1 MLSFIERNK
10 FSIIVALV
18 VHMALFVWFNIQI
31 VFKAPPS
38 EGERVVAVIDFSAE
52 PEPEPDPLTPEE
64 QQEADQINEN
74 TSSQNALNVAAN
86 ANQDKTTYTNSF
98 SKAEIDKQ
106 VWEELKGNQS
116 SELLKNSNS
125 KFEDEKTKPDTKDIN
140 KNLVKEDAEKNDKAA
155 YGNDVVAVASYSVPG
170 RSPLQKFVPSY
181 KCKVQGIVRV
191 SIKVDQKG
199 KIQTPEIDESKT
211 NTQNE
216 CLRSEALDYA
226 RKWIFD
232 QNFTG
237 PLRVSGWIEFKYIAQ

>member
-1 MLSFIERNK
+1 MLEFIERNK
-10 FSIIVALV
+10 FSIIIALI
-18 VHMALFVWFNIQI
+18 VHMGLFVWFNVQI
-31 VFKAPPS
+31 VFKGNPY

-52 PEPEPDPLTPEE
+52 PDPEPEPLTPEE
-64 QQEADQINEN
+64 IAESQTNEN
-74 TSSQNALNVAAN
+74 VAAQNAMNVAAN
-86 ANQDKTTYTNSF
+86 ANQDKTTYTNSY

-125 KFEDEKTKPDTKDIN
+125 KTKEEKTTPDSKDIN
-140 KNLVKEDAEKNDKAA
+140 KNLVKEDAEKNDNAA

-181 KCKVQGIVRV
+181 KCKVQGVVRV
-191 SIKVDQKG
+191 NIKVDQKG
-199 KIQTPEIDESKT
+199 KIQTPEIDETKT

-216 CLRSEALDYA
+216 CLRLEALEYA

>member
-10 FSIIVALV
+10 FSIIIALI
-18 VHMALFVWFNIQI
+18 VHMGLFVWFNVQI
-31 VFKAPPS
+31 VFKGNSS

-52 PEPEPDPLTPEE
+52 PEPEPDPLTPE
-64 QQEADQINEN
+64 QIAESQTNQTVAN
-74 TSSQNALNVAAN
+74 QNAMNVAAN
-86 ANQDKTTYTNSF
+86 ANQDKTTYTNSY
-98 SKAEIDKQ
+98 SKSEIDKQ

-125 KFEDEKTKPDTKDIN
+125 KTKEEKTTPDSKDIN

-181 KCKVQGIVRV
+181 KCKVQGVVRV
-191 SIKVDQKG
+191 NIKVDQKG
-199 KIQTPEIDESKT
+199 KIQTPEIDETKT

-216 CLRSEALDYA
+216 CLRLEALEYA

>member
-1 MLSFIERNK
+1 MLDFIERNK
-10 FSIIVALV
+10 FSIIIALI
-18 VHMALFVWFNIQI
+18 VHMGLFVWFNVQI

-38 EGERVVAVIDFSAE
+38 KGERVVAVIDFSTE
-52 PEPEPDPLTPEE
+52 PDPEPEPMTPEE
-64 QQEADQINEN
+64 IAESQTNEN
-74 TSSQNALNVAAN
+74 VAAQNAMNVAAN
-86 ANQDKTTYTNSF
+86 ANQEKTTYTNSY

-125 KFEDEKTKPDTKDIN
+125 KTKEEKTTSDSKDIN
-140 KNLVKEDAEKNDKAA
+140 KNLVKEDAEKNDNAA
-155 YGNDVVAVASYSVPG
+155 FGNDVVAVASYSVPG

-181 KCKVQGIVRV
+181 KCKVQGVVRV
-191 SIKVDQKG
+191 NIKVDQKG
-199 KIQTPEIDESKT
+199 KIQTPEIDETKT

-232 QNFTG
+232 QNFNG
-237 PLRVSGWIEFKYIAQ
+237 PLRVSGWIEFKYVAQ

>member
-1 MLSFIERNK
+1 MG
-10 FSIIVALV
+10 
-18 VHMALFVWFNIQI
+18 LFVWFNVQI
-31 VFKAPPS
+31 VFKGNSS

-52 PEPEPDPLTPEE
+52 PEPDPLTPE
-64 QQEADQINEN
+64 QIAESQTNQTVAN
-74 TSSQNALNVAAN
+74 QNAMNVAAN
-86 ANQDKTTYTNSF
+86 ANQDKTTYTNSY

-125 KFEDEKTKPDTKDIN
+125 KTKEEKTTPDLKDIN

-155 YGNDVVAVASYSVPG
+155 YGNDVVAVANYSVPG

-181 KCKVQGIVRV
+181 KCKVQGVVRV
-191 SIKVDQKG
+191 NIKVDQKG
-199 KIQTPEIDESKT
+199 KIQTPEIDETKT

-216 CLRSEALDYA
+216 CLTLEALEYA

-232 QNFTG
+232 QNFSG

>member
-1 MLSFIERNK
+1 MG
-10 FSIIVALV
+10 
-18 VHMALFVWFNIQI
+18 LFVWFNVQI
-31 VFKAPPS
+31 VFKGNSS

-52 PEPEPDPLTPEE
+52 PEPEPDPLTPE
-64 QQEADQINEN
+64 QIAESQTNQTVAN
-74 TSSQNALNVAAN
+74 QNAMNVAAN
-86 ANQDKTTYTNSF
+86 ANQDKTTYTNSY
-98 SKAEIDKQ
+98 SKSEIDKQ

-125 KFEDEKTKPDTKDIN
+125 KTKEEKTTPDSKDIN

-181 KCKVQGIVRV
+181 KCKVQGVVRV
-191 SIKVDQKG
+191 NIKVDQKG
-199 KIQTPEIDESKT
+199 KIQTPEIDETKT

-216 CLRSEALDYA
+216 CLRLEALEYA

>member
-10 FSIIVALV
+10 FSIIIALI
-18 VHMALFVWFNIQI
+18 VHMGLFVWFNVQI
-31 VFKAPPS
+31 VFKGNSS

-52 PEPEPDPLTPEE
+52 PEPEPDPLTPE
-64 QQEADQINEN
+64 QIAESQTNQTVAN
-74 TSSQNALNVAAN
+74 QNAMNVAAN
-86 ANQDKTTYTNSF
+86 ANQDKTTYTNSY

-125 KFEDEKTKPDTKDIN
+125 KTKEEKTTPDSKDIN

-181 KCKVQGIVRV
+181 KCKVQGVVRV
-191 SIKVDQKG
+191 NIKVDQKG
-199 KIQTPEIDESKT
+199 KIQTPEIDETKT

-216 CLRSEALDYA
+216 CLRLEALEYA

>member
-10 FSIIVALV
+10 FSIIIALI
-18 VHMALFVWFNIQI
+18 VHMGLFVWFNVQI
-31 VFKAPPS
+31 VFKGNLT

-52 PEPEPDPLTPEE
+52 PDPEPLTPEE
-64 QQEADQINEN
+64 ITESQTNEN
-74 TSSQNALNVAAN
+74 VAAQNAMNVAAN
-86 ANQDKTTYTNSF
+86 ANQDKTTYTNSY

-125 KFEDEKTKPDTKDIN
+125 KTKEEKTTSDSKDIN
-140 KNLVKEDAEKNDKAA
+140 KNLVKEDAEKNDNAA

-181 KCKVQGIVRV
+181 KCKVQGVVRV
-191 SIKVDQKG
+191 NIKVDQKG
-199 KIQTPEIDESKT
+199 KIQTPEIDETKT

-216 CLRSEALDYA
+216 CLRLEALEYA

>member
-10 FSIIVALV
+10 FSIIIALI
-18 VHMALFVWFNIQI
+18 VHMGLFVWFNVQI
-31 VFKAPPS
+31 VFKGNSS

-52 PEPEPDPLTPEE
+52 PEPEPDPLTPE
-64 QQEADQINEN
+64 QIAESQTNQTVAN
-74 TSSQNALNVAAN
+74 QNAMNVAAN
-86 ANQDKTTYTNSF
+86 ANQDKTTYTNSY

-125 KFEDEKTKPDTKDIN
+125 KTKEEKTTPDLKDIN

-181 KCKVQGIVRV
+181 KCKVQGVVRV
-191 SIKVDQKG
+191 NIKVDQKG
-199 KIQTPEIDESKT
+199 KIQTPEIDETKT

-216 CLRSEALDYA
+216 CLRLEALEYA

>member
-10 FSIIVALV
+10 FSIIIALI
-18 VHMALFVWFNIQI
+18 VHMGLFVWFNVQI
-31 VFKAPPS
+31 VFKGNSS

-52 PEPEPDPLTPEE
+52 PEPEPDPLTPE
-64 QQEADQINEN
+64 QIAESQTNQTVAN
-74 TSSQNALNVAAN
+74 QNAMNVAAN
-86 ANQDKTTYTNSF
+86 ANQDKTTYTNSY

-125 KFEDEKTKPDTKDIN
+125 KTKEEKTTPDSKDIN
-140 KNLVKEDAEKNDKAA
+140 KNLVKEDAEKNDNAA

-181 KCKVQGIVRV
+181 KCKVQGVVRV
-191 SIKVDQKG
+191 NIKVDQKG
-199 KIQTPEIDESKT
+199 KIQTPEIDETKT

-216 CLRSEALDYA
+216 CLRLEALEYA